1 MRFFRPGFPARWLYP
16 DATFRIKTNCQVLCL
31 TFDDG
36 PDPFSTPQLLD
47 ILRKHNIRALF
58 FCNGKAAEEYPD
70 LMNQIRSDSHAI
82 GNHGYNHLD
91 GWKTDSATYINDV
104 IMASEFTSGNMFRP
118 PFGRLSMK
126 QKRSLSKTF
135 KLILWDIMAYDF
147 DRDFGRD
154 KSLRI
159 LKNKIRPGSI
169 IVLHDTASSSANAIL
184 EEFIIFAKKDGY
196 RFEIIDDSFNPI
208 RNRIIE
214 KGEKS

>member
-1 MRFFRPGFPARWLYP
+1 
-16 DATFRIKTNCQVLCL
+16 
-31 TFDDG
+31 
-36 PDPFSTPQLLD
+36 
-47 ILRKHNIRALF
+47 
-58 FCNGKAAEEYPD
+58 
-70 LMNQIRSDSHAI
+70 
-82 GNHGYNHLD
+82 
-91 GWKTDSATYINDV
+91 
-104 IMASEFTSGNMFRP
+104 
-118 PFGRLSMK
+118 MK

>member
-16 DATFRIKTNCQVLCL
+16 DATFRIKTNRQVLYL

-36 PDPFSTPQLLD
+36 PNPFSTPQLLD
-47 ILRKHNIRALF
+47 ILKKHNIRALF
-58 FCNGKAAEEYPD
+58 FCNGKAAEKYPG
-70 LMNQIRSDSHAI
+70 LMNQICSDSHAI

-104 IMASEFTSGNMFRP
+104 IMASYFTSGNMFRP
-118 PFGRLSMK
+118 PFGRLSME

-147 DRDFGRD
+147 DKDFGRD

-159 LKNKIRPGSI
+159 LENKMRPGSI

-184 EEFIIFAKKDGY
+184 EEFIIFAKNEGY
-196 RFEIIDDSFNPI
+196 QFEIIDDSFNPI

>member
-1 MRFFRPGFPARWLYP
+1 MRLFRPGFPARWLYP
-16 DATFRIKTNCQVLCL
+16 DATFRIKTNKLVLYL

-36 PDPFSTPQLLD
+36 PDPLSTPHLLD
-47 ILRKHNIRALF
+47 ILQKHNILALF
-58 FCNGKAAEEYPD
+58 FCNGKAAEKYPD
-70 LMNQIRSDSHAI
+70 LMNKIRSQGHDI
-82 GNHGYNHLD
+82 GNHGYSHLD

-104 IMASEFTSGNMFRP
+104 CMASQFTSATMFRP
-118 PFGRLSMK
+118 PFGRLSVK
-126 QKRSLSKTF
+126 QQRNLSKTF
-135 KLILWDIMAYDF
+135 KLILWDIMTYDF
-147 DRDFGRD
+147 DNDFGRD

-169 IVLHDTASSSANAIL
+169 ILMHDTVSSCANEIL
-184 EEFIIFAKKDGY
+184 EEFLLFAQEDGY